1 MADSNNL
8 WTRAARSPLL
18 PYALLAALC
27 AFLWWGRAADLDLLY
42 ATYGLGPMSF
52 VYKTAEPAHF
62 ARDFPSGAEN
72 VSKSAAMLVYPL
84 AYLALGIPP
93 EGLWPVFLAFEIA
106 LMAFTMIV
114 LVRTLRPRAPPVV
127 AALVAAL
134 AVASNARDMNFAAFR
149 QPCLWATFYNVADS
163 LRLLAIVFVLRG
175 RPVVAGAL
183 LGGSFAS
190 HPAMGLMGGLFIA
203 GCLALEPRELLRR
216 RFLAASLV
224 FLAIAGL
231 WTAHVF
237 GSEPAAG
244 EPFPAG
250 LWFDLT
256 RLFSHH
262 WYPIEEGLL
271 TAKHR
276 AALVPFLSFLALL
289 GYCLGREAPLGERD
303 RKAAAGMA
311 AMLALTALGL
321 ALSTLRLSPALTKL
335 ALHRANDLVL
345 TVGLVYVAAG
355 LWGELDSGSP
365 WRGLAAAAAL
375 ASPFLSKPGFPL
387 LASVALAAPFCLR
400 RGLLSARLMAAV
412 PAGTGVLAV
421 AVYALL
427 GMAGPVTSSAYTG
440 LGWLGTPPVLIGGG
454 LLALALLARRE
465 LAQAALVAAL
475 AAAAIHWQNG
485 FRLKPELRAW
495 SQAYKDAQF
504 WAREHTP
511 PDALFLVDPVL
522 LHPDTG
528 YGWRDYSRRSS
539 FGSLREWLYLSWHY
553 TSDYRLCREGLQRA
567 AEFGV
572 DVTDYLGRPP
582 ARAAS
587 ALAAEVQ
594 RRYYTATDDW
604 RLDLARRY
612 HVDYF
617 VSRNP
622 GGPMTSRLPIVYEN
636 PHFVIQAAVE
646 PAR

>member
-1 MADSNNL
+1 MADSHNL
-8 WTRAARSPLL
+8 WTRAARSSLL

-27 AFLWWGRAADLDLLY
+27 VFLWWSRAADLDLLY

-52 VYKTAEPAHF
+52 VYKIAAPEQF

-72 VSKSAAMLVYPL
+72 VSKSAVMLVYPF
-84 AYLALGIPP
+84 AYLVLGIPP
-93 EGLWPVFLAFEIA
+93 EGLWPAFLAFEIA

-114 LVRTLRPRAPPVV
+114 LVRTLRPRAPPIVAAV
-127 AALVAAL
+127 AALL
-134 AVASNARDMNFAAFR
+134 AIASSARDMNFAAFR
-149 QPCLWATFYNVADS
+149 QPCLWATFYNVADA
-163 LRLLAIVFVLRG
+163 LRILAIVLVLRG
-175 RPVVAGAL
+175 RPVLAGAL

-190 HPAMGLMGGLFIA
+190 HPTMGLMGGLFIA
-203 GCLALEPRELLRR
+203 GCFAIEPRQLLRR
-216 RFLAASLV
+216 GFLVGGFV
-224 FLAIAGL
+224 FLAVAGL
-231 WTAHVF
+231 WTAHAL

-244 EPFPAG
+244 QAFPSG

-271 TAKHR
+271 ASKHR
-276 AALVPFLSFLALL
+276 AAFVPFLSFLALL

-303 RKAAAGMA
+303 RGAAAGMA
-311 AMLALTALGL
+311 TMLALTALGL
-321 ALSTLRLSPALTKL
+321 VFSTLRLSPTLTKL
-335 ALHRANDLVL
+335 ALHRANDLLL
-345 TVGLVYVAAG
+345 TVGLVYVVAG
-355 LWGELDSGSP
+355 LWSELDSDRL

-387 LASVALAAPFCLR
+387 LASLLLAAPFCLR
-400 RGLLSARLMAAV
+400 RGPLSARLMAGV
-412 PAGTGVLAV
+412 PAVAGVLAV
-421 AVYALL
+421 AFYALL
-427 GMAGPVTSSAYTG
+427 GMAGPIASAAYTG
-440 LGWLGTPPVLIGGG
+440 FGWLGTPPVLIGGG
-454 LLALALLARRE
+454 VLVLALLARRA
-465 LAQAALVAAL
+465 LAQAALVASL
-475 AAAAIHWQNG
+475 AAAALHWQAG

-495 SQAYKDAQF
+495 SQAYKDAQL
-504 WAREHTP
+504 WARDHTP
-511 PDALFLVDPVL
+511 PDALFLVDPVIFD
-522 LHPDTG
+522 PDTG

-553 TSDYRLCREGLQRA
+553 TSDYRLCQEGLKRV

-572 DVTDYLGRPP
+572 NVSDHLRQPP
-582 ARAAS
+582 ANAAS

-617 VSRNP
+617 VSRRF
-622 GGPMTSRLPIVYEN
+622 GGSAASRLPLVYGN

-646 PAR
+646 PAK